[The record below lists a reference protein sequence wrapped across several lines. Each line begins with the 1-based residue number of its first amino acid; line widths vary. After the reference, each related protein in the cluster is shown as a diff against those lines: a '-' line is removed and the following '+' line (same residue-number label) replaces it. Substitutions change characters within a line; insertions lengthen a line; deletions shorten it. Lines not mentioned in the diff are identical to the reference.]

1 MQGLLKKSNYFN
13 TLLLICRILST
24 SARYWSILFKANS
37 GKRARGRALFASKFY
52 SILFEA
58 IEEYVAG
65 ELEESRRFGFIGA
78 AFFERLKDDLLF
90 YLIETNASIRQDYAE
105 FF

>member
-1 MQGLLKKSNYFN
+1 M
-13 TLLLICRILST
+13 
-24 SARYWSILFKANS
+24 FKANS

-78 AFFERLKDDLLF
+78 ASFECLQDDLLF
-90 YLIETNASIRQDYAE
+90 YLIETNASIGRTMVNFSD
-105 FF
+105 